1 MAVRPILRWPDA
13 RLAQVSADVGDEVL
27 DGLIADMFDTMYAA
41 NGRGLAAPQIG
52 VMKRVFVM
60 DATWKDGDRSPEV
73 FIDPG
78 VIVASK
84 EVCTIG
90 EGCLSIPGLTVP
102 VERPAAVTLGW
113 RCEKG
118 DLHMRDFDG
127 AEARVIQHEL
137 DHLEGRVSLDRVS
150 AELRAELLAGYAA

>member
-13 RLAQVSADVGDEVL
+13 RLAQACDPVGDEEL
-27 DGLIADMFDTMYAA
+27 RGLVADLFETMYAA
-41 NGRGLAAPQIG
+41 QGRGLAAPQIG

-60 DATWKDGDRSPEV
+60 DATWKEGTRTPEV
-73 FIDPG
+73 FIDPA
-78 VIVASK
+78 VLVASNEK
-84 EVCTIG
+84 CVIG

-102 VERPAAVTLGW
+102 VERPVAVTLGW

-150 AELRAELLAGYAA
+150 AELRADLLEDYAA

>member
-1 MAVRPILRWPDA
+1 MAARPILRWPDA
-13 RLAQVSADVGDEVL
+13 RLAQACADVGDEVL
-27 DGLIADMFDTMYAA
+27 DGLVADMFDTMYAA
-41 NGRGLAAPQIG
+41 LGRGLAAPQIG
-52 VMKRVFVM
+52 VMKRLFVM
-60 DATWKDGDRSPEV
+60 DVAWKEGASTPEV

-84 EVCTIG
+84 EKCVIG

-102 VERPAAVTLGW
+102 VERPAALTLGW
-113 RCEKG
+113 RCAKG

-150 AELRAELLAGYAA
+150 GALREELLRGYAA